1 MKNLNNA
8 ACGLLA
14 GDLPILEGGILA
26 ANRCPASDPE
36 DTRSFRLLR
45 YNVVKDQ
52 GGLSRHVLGVKSIF
66 HEHEDIHIVGDGL
79 RGYKGPKNDEPGQLP
94 CATGQCV
101 NAASGVAQSSDVAG
115 CLSRNARIFPQGWL
129 GRALPAGRPCRHSLA
144 IVALSEMVLSKGC
157 VMGMS
162 ICFSLIQGYPC
173 IRHVNHLYILPV
185 NDQSR

>member
-45 YNVVKDQ
+45 YDVVKDQ

-79 RGYKGPKNDEPGQLP
+79 RGHKGPKNDEPGQLP

-101 NAASGVAQSSDVAG
+101 NARQALRNRPTLHRVLVPKCAHISARVA
-115 CLSRNARIFPQGWL
+115 W
-129 GRALPAGRPCRHSLA
+129 
-144 IVALSEMVLSKGC
+144 
-157 VMGMS
+157 
-162 ICFSLIQGYPC
+162 
-173 IRHVNHLYILPV
+173 
-185 NDQSR
+185 